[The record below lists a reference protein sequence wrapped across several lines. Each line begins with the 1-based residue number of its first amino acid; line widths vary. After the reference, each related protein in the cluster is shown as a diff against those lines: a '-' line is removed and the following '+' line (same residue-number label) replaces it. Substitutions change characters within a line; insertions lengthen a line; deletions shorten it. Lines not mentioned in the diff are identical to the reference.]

1 MFVLDEIKA
10 KPFLK
15 WPGGKSQLL
24 DDILPLVD
32 GAIGND
38 GSFIYVEPFVGGGAM
53 LFEVLSKYGDR
64 IDCAVINDL
73 NSDLINCYKVI
84 QDDSDFIRLKELLK
98 DYESRYNVSPDK
110 KSFYLE
116 LRTSWNSDRNVKS
129 KAEMAAMFISLNKLC
144 FNGIW
149 RVNSKGE
156 FNVPWNQCNSV
167 KLFDEEN
174 LDNCHR
180 LLSKV
185 IILSGDFELTDV
197 AFTLSDILSTD
208 VVFYFDPPYR
218 PVSKTSSFT
227 GYTKECFDDS
237 QQERLKLF
245 CDRINA
251 KNFAFV
257 LSNSKSED
265 YFEELYRDYNI
276 RYVKARRSINSVGE
290 GRGKVDELLIA
301 NRNVPSTFALF

>member
-1 MFVLDEIKA
+1 MFILDEIKA

-38 GSFIYVEPFVGGGAM
+38 DSFIYVEPFVGGGAM

-64 IDCAVINDL
+64 VDCAVINDL
-73 NSDLINCYKVI
+73 NADLINCYKVI
-84 QDDSDFIRLKELLK
+84 QDESDFIRLKELLK
-98 DYESRYNVSPDK
+98 DYESRYNDSPDK

-116 LRTSWNSDRNVKS
+116 LRTSWNSDRNVNS
-129 KAEMAAMFISLNKLC
+129 KVEMAAMFISLNKLC

-149 RVNSKGE
+149 RVNSKGD
-156 FNVPWNQCNSV
+156 FNVPWNQCNFV

-174 LDNCHR
+174 LDNCHK

-185 IILSGDFELTDV
+185 IILSGDFELTDI
-197 AFTLSDILSTD
+197 AFTLSDISSTD
-208 VVFYFDPPYR
+208 VIFYFDPPYR

-227 GYTKECFDDS
+227 GYTKECFGDS

-276 RYVKARRSINSVGE
+276 RCVKARRSINSVGE

>member
-1 MFVLDEIKA
+1 MFILDEIKA

-38 GSFIYVEPFVGGGAM
+38 DSFIYVEPFVGGGAM

-64 IDCAVINDL
+64 VDCAVINDL
-73 NSDLINCYKVI
+73 NADLINCYKVI
-84 QDDSDFIRLKELLK
+84 QDESDFIRLKELLK
-98 DYESRYNVSPDK
+98 DYESRYNDSPDK

-116 LRTSWNSDRNVKS
+116 LRTSWNSDRNVNS
-129 KAEMAAMFISLNKLC
+129 KVEMAAMFISLNKLC

-156 FNVPWNQCNSV
+156 FNVPWNQCNFV

-174 LDNCHR
+174 LDNCHK

-185 IILSGDFELTDV
+185 IILSGDFELTDI
-197 AFTLSDILSTD
+197 AFTLSDISSTD
-208 VVFYFDPPYR
+208 VIFYFDPPYR

-227 GYTKECFDDS
+227 GYTKECFGDS

-276 RYVKARRSINSVGE
+276 RCVKARRSINSVGE

>member
-38 GSFIYVEPFVGGGAM
+38 DSFIYVEPFVGGGAM

-64 IDCAVINDL
+64 VNCAVINDL
-73 NSDLINCYKVI
+73 NADLINCYKVI
-84 QDDSDFIRLKELLK
+84 QDESDFIRLKELLK
-98 DYESRYNVSPDK
+98 DYESRYNDSPDK

-116 LRTSWNSDRNVKS
+116 LRTSWNSDRNVNS
-129 KAEMAAMFISLNKLC
+129 KVEMAAMFISLNKLC

-156 FNVPWNQCNSV
+156 FNVPWNQCNFV

-174 LDNCHR
+174 LDNCHK

-185 IILSGDFELTDV
+185 IILSGDFELTDI
-197 AFTLSDILSTD
+197 AFTLSDISSTD
-208 VVFYFDPPYR
+208 VIFYFDPPCR

-227 GYTKECFDDS
+227 GYTKECFGDS

-276 RYVKARRSINSVGE
+276 RCVKARRSINSVGE

>member
-38 GSFIYVEPFVGGGAM
+38 DSFIYVEPFVGGGAM

-64 IDCAVINDL
+64 VDCAVINDL
-73 NSDLINCYKVI
+73 NADLINCYKVI
-84 QDDSDFIRLKELLK
+84 QDESDFIRLKELLK
-98 DYESRYNVSPDK
+98 DYESRYNDSPDK

-116 LRTSWNSDRNVKS
+116 LRTSWNSDRNVNS
-129 KAEMAAMFISLNKLC
+129 KVEMAAMFISLNKLC

-156 FNVPWNQCNSV
+156 FNVPWNQCNFV

-174 LDNCHR
+174 LDNCHK

-185 IILSGDFELTDV
+185 IILSGDFELTDI
-197 AFTLSDILSTD
+197 AFTLSDISSTD
-208 VVFYFDPPYR
+208 VIFYFDPPYR

-227 GYTKECFDDS
+227 GYTKECFGDS

-276 RYVKARRSINSVGE
+276 RCVKARRSINSVGE